1 MALAEV
7 VCGVADHVG
16 NDCGEGGGDEEPG
29 DVTVQHDVAQQQ
41 PVLPD
46 IKEDAAD
53 KDEILLRKKSW
64 KSNFPAFLRNKD
76 RPTNR
81 PTDGNEAS

>member
-53 KDEILLRKKSW
+53 KDEILLRKK
-64 KSNFPAFLRNKD
+64 RC
-76 RPTNR
+76 
-81 PTDGNEAS
+81 